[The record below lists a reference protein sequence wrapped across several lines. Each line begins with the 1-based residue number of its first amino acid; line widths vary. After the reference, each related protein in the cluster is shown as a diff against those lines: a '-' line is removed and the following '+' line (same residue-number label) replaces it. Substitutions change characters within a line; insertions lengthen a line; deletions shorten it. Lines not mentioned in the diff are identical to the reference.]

1 MKDLYI
7 KMEVWE
13 QCKEETMYCYHI
25 FQSLVNNYYMVQSKD
40 AIRTTHLQDD
50 LLFSKKQSVE
60 LFTAI
65 PPSMRENSYSSIAEA
80 IEQFNA
86 SFAE

>member
-13 QCKEETMYCYHI
+13 QCNEETMYCYHI
-25 FQSLVNNYYMVQSKD
+25 FQSLVNSYYMVQSKD
-40 AIRTTHLQDD
+40 AIRTAHLQDD
-50 LLFSKKQSVE
+50 LLFSKKQAIE

-65 PPSMRENSYSSIAEA
+65 SPSMRENSYRSIEEA

>member
-13 QCKEETMYCYHI
+13 QCNEETMYCYHI
-25 FQSLVNNYYMVQSKD
+25 FQSLVNGCYMVQSKD

-50 LLFSKKQSVE
+50 LLFSKKQAIE

-65 PPSMRENSYSSIAEA
+65 SPSMRENSYCSIAEA
-80 IEQFNA
+80 IEQFNTV
-86 SFAE
+86 FNE